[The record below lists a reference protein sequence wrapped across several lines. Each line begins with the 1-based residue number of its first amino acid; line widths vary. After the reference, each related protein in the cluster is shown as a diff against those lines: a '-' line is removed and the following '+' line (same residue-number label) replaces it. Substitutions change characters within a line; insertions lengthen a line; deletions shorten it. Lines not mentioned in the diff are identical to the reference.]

1 MSSILTAVIFGWPA
15 MLLSLLM
22 AGIGLVWKRWPWLL
36 ASTVLVIPPAWLFSG
51 YPSIRWSAFF
61 SADLIAC
68 LCNCCSGAEILPC
81 LAARF
86 SGCCCHDLAGYS
98 GSSPITRHYV
108 IFYQT
113 HQVVD

>member
-61 SADLIAC
+61 LPILLLASAIAVRARKYS
-68 LCNCCSGAEILPC
+68 LAWLLVFPVVAAMTWLAILV
-81 LAARF
+81 L
-86 SGCCCHDLAGYS
+86 L
-98 GSSPITRHYV
+98 
-108 IFYQT
+108 Q
-113 HQVVD
+113 